1 MRFTTQMNNTR
12 PRSMKMK
19 LDFTKLLM
27 LTTIWVATGRVE
39 PKSWNILSNT
49 GTTKIRMTARMI
61 MEMPRQM
68 AG

>member
-1 MRFTTQMNNTR
+1 
-12 PRSMKMK
+12 MK